1 MPDKK
6 ANKNYN
12 ISITDKEEI
21 VKESIS
27 EITKQISEKIEL
39 VSKQIFENVN
49 KQYQEEIMALKLEIT
64 QLKESQDFLSNKY
77 DELKTEFKQLNVI
90 NSKQEKELCNLKKNS
105 IELKNNANHKREKF
119 DNLEQYGRRQNLE
132 FVGIPYEKN
141 ENLNQIVSDLA
152 EKIGVPIKDE
162 DIFIAHRLK
171 ASQNAKPEKP
181 PNVIV
186 RFTNQRI
193 RNKIYQSRSAAKSI
207 NNFPVQ
213 QMTRF
218 FINENLTNAKKEL
231 FWQTKERAR
240 ELGYH
245 YIWTN
250 NGKIYIRKGQEYDSI
265 IINNESDINKL

>member
-1 MPDKK
+1 
-6 ANKNYN
+6 
-12 ISITDKEEI
+12 
-21 VKESIS
+21 
-27 EITKQISEKIEL
+27 
-39 VSKQIFENVN
+39 
-49 KQYQEEIMALKLEIT
+49 MALKLEIT

-105 IELKNNANHKREKF
+105 IELKNNANHEREKF
-119 DNLEQYGRRQNLE
+119 DNLEQYGRRQNFE

-141 ENLNQIVSDLA
+141 ETLNQIVSDLA

-162 DIFIAHRLK
+162 DISIAHRLK

-218 FINENLTNAKKEL
+218 FINENLTNEKKEL
-231 FWQTKERAR
+231 FWQTKQRAR

-250 NGKIYIRKGQEYDSI
+250 NGKIYIRKS
-265 IINNESDINKL
+265 